1 MDQNPCKR
9 CGKTVTDDENHPCFR
24 HKKFDYRNSLQR
36 PVESDKHH
44 DEVKDKSMENSND
57 NTRCLSGDA
66 GQNKNKKSEFM
77 NLSLFQNNEIANSV
91 SSKDN
96 SCTTFSENF
105 INEQLTNSCDSSYYD
120 PISDVQM
127 TEVQTNENESVT
139 TFAENYESRY
149 RLEND
154 QSETFE
160 KTIVVTGSSGVDIQK
175 QEVLGAS
182 DLIYATTDEECK
194 MSLEGSKWQTLKKD
208 KNYFMDA
215 LEYVIINALSD
226 NNNISGSANSTVNPD
241 LPPGSN
247 ESKNGKRKLAENV
260 NDENISLQMNYQSH
274 NKNEKMSTDE
284 KEPISAKKEDDAVA
298 GPSGFCPR
306 KKKFPETFSRKDTL
320 ETHYRTGT
328 GDKPF
333 MCNVCKKKF
342 SWKSHLDQHYLT
354 HTGERP
360 FVCDF
365 CEKGF
370 TRKGDLNIHVMTHTG
385 ERPFVCDFCEKGF
398 TRKCDLNIHVMTHT
412 GDKPFVCDVCN
423 KAFARKSTLKTHAR
437 THTGERPY
445 KCPICGVAFSSS
457 SDCNRHRRRMH

>member
-1 MDQNPCKR
+1 MDQYPCKR
-9 CGKTVTDDENHPCFR
+9 CGRTVTDDENHPCFR

-36 PVESDKHH
+36 PVESDKHR
-44 DEVKDKSMENSND
+44 DEVKDKSMENSNE

-66 GQNKNKKSEFM
+66 GQNKNKKSELM
-77 NLSLFQNNEIANSV
+77 NLSLFQNNERVNSV

-96 SCTTFSENF
+96 SCTAFSKNF
-105 INEQLTNSCDSSYYD
+105 INKQLTNSCDSSYSD

-139 TFAENYESRY
+139 TFAENDESRY

-160 KTIVVTGSSGVDIQK
+160 KTIVVTGSSGVDIKK
-175 QEVLGAS
+175 QRILGVP
-182 DLIYATTDEECK
+182 DLIYGTTDEECK
-194 MSLEGSKWQTLKKD
+194 MSFENSKSQSLKKD

-241 LPPGSN
+241 LLPGSN

-260 NDENISLQMNYQSH
+260 NDENISLQMYYQSH

-284 KEPISAKKEDDAVA
+284 KEPISSKKEVDAVA

-306 KKKFPETFSRKDTL
+306 KKKFPETFSGKDNLKTS
-320 ETHYRTGT
+320 YRTGT

-333 MCNVCKKKF
+333 MCNVCKKEF
-342 SWKSHLDQHYLT
+342 SYKSYLDRHYLT

-370 TRKGDLNIHVMTHTG
+370 AHKGHLNTHV
-385 ERPFVCDFCEKGF
+385 R
-398 TRKCDLNIHVMTHT
+398 THT

-423 KAFARKSTLKTHAR
+423 EAFARKDNLKTHAR
-437 THTGERPY
+437 THTGE
-445 KCPICGVAFSSS
+445 
-457 SDCNRHRRRMH
+457 